1 MFCQSSQRPGEH
13 GGEDRLS
20 SRLIVRLDRLRWVA
34 WVPAGKEV
42 PFIPGF
48 KTVSDRRIMT
58 RPGKVPTYGRVRK
71 LESMTSDARA
81 DWEYQRQQ
89 GWLEPW
95 RITLIADDQTGL
107 TLEEVKQFLEHCCT
121 YRLVLV
127 ELALDFA
134 PASGVNAV
142 FVEQHGLFGKSRRR
156 PDLGGPGQL
165 RYGSRRSGKLVR
177 CYWKD
182 QIGAYRVELELHSR
196 LLREHEI
203 DRVRD
208 ICRVSGVIFPKH
220 CRFVTFAWERLQRY
234 LERRFGQRCERIL
247 AVARRL
253 ANLSLRRASR
263 YLRRKGV
270 NNVHRFLV
278 SLRMN
283 REIEKALL
291 EWSIKFGEAMND

>member
-1 MFCQSSQRPGEH
+1 
-13 GGEDRLS
+13 L
-20 SRLIVRLDRLRWVA
+20 A
-34 WVPAGKEV
+34 
-42 PFIPGF
+42 
-48 KTVSDRRIMT
+48 
-58 RPGKVPTYGRVRK
+58 TYGRVWK
-71 LESMTSDARA
+71 LKSKNSDARA

-89 GWLEPW
+89 GFLAPS

-107 TLEEVKQFLEHCCT
+107 TPEEVQKFLEHCRDH
-121 YRLVLV
+121 RLVLI

-142 FVEQHGLFGKSRRR
+142 FVKQHGVFGKSRRR

-196 LLREHEI
+196 LLREHELNQL
-203 DRVRD
+203 RN
-208 ICRVSGVIFPKH
+208 ICRVPGVIFPKH
-220 CRFVTFAWERLQRY
+220 VRFVRFAWNRLRRY
-234 LERRFGQRCERIL
+234 LEYRFGHRGETIL
-247 AVARRL
+247 GVARRL
-253 ANLSLRRASR
+253 ANLSVRRASR

-278 SLRMN
+278 PLRMN
-283 REIEKALL
+283 MEIEKALI